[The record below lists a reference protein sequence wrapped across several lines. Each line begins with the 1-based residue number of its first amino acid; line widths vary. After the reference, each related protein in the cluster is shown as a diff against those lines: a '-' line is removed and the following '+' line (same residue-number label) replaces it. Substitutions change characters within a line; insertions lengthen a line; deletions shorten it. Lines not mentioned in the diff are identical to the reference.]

1 MKYYVFKYFWGVNLA
16 QILHVFNNSH
26 PKKHSGIKSEKS
38 VILKICN
45 EINVVF
51 WKKKFKRLIYHN
63 SSVNRV
69 NTLFLYF
76 FSFFNLLYGGSIFSL
91 IKLSVMHYFSSRT
104 QKQQSKIQ
112 ILILKEKHLK
122 KNFYIPEIIKQC
134 TKELWE
140 EIQLLKH
147 LKIDLRCKQKLGI
160 SHVKDHISP
169 IRFRCTVAENR
180 QQSRAWGRT
189 RL

>member
-1 MKYYVFKYFWGVNLA
+1 MCF
-16 QILHVFNNSH
+16 
-26 PKKHSGIKSEKS
+26 
-38 VILKICN
+38 
-45 EINVVF
+45 
-51 WKKKFKRLIYHN
+51 
-63 SSVNRV
+63 
-69 NTLFLYF
+69 LF
-76 FSFFNLLYGGSIFSL
+76 FFNLLYEGSIFSL

-160 SHVKDHISP
+160 SHVQDHISP

-180 QQSRAWGRT
+180 HQSRHDDGCAWGRT